1 MIKITGTIIRKRQSG
16 YYNQKKEGEKEM
28 GNIIKNIEELVGHT
42 PLFEFVKYE
51 EKQELNARILG
62 KLEYFNPSG
71 SIKDRAALNMI
82 KAAERD
88 GILHPGDTIVENTS
102 GNTGIGLA
110 AFSASRG
117 YKLTVFLEPGQSE
130 ERQKMLRAYGAE
142 LKSMFDVPGVAE
154 SLANGTFT
162 TQFYQD
168 AIQSYCDA
176 QSTNHFFINQLA
188 NAANPGVHYETT
200 GPEIWEDAD
209 GKVDIL
215 VATSGTAGTI
225 TGLSKYFREKNPN
238 VEIIA
243 VQADKE
249 SRPGG
254 SSDPQTIDGIAP
266 FGDPGFPDVAK
277 APFIVG
283 FDYDE
288 CVDVKGEDAY
298 AIGREIARTDGVF
311 LGQSAAAAIYAATLV
326 AKRPENKGK
335 NIVVMLADN
344 GMKYLST
351 NMYPLDKKV
360 Q

>member
-1 MIKITGTIIRKRQSG
+1 MGKIV
-16 YYNQKKEGEKEM
+16 
-28 GNIIKNIEELVGHT
+28 KNIEELVGHT

-51 EKQELNARILG
+51 ENNNIKAHILG

-71 SIKDRAALNMI
+71 SVKDRAALNMI

-110 AFSASRG
+110 AFAASRG
-117 YKLTVFLEPGQSE
+117 YKLTVFMEPGQSE
-130 ERQKMLRAYGAE
+130 ERQKILRAYGAD
-142 LKSMFDVPGVAE
+142 LQSMLDVPGVAE
-154 SLANGTFT
+154 ALGNGTFS

-168 AIQSYCDA
+168 AIQAYCDA
-176 QSTNHFFINQLA
+176 QPTPHYFINQLA
-188 NAANPGVHYETT
+188 NEANPGVHYETT

-225 TGLSKYFREKNPN
+225 TGLTKFFKEKNPDIK
-238 VEIIA
+238 VVA
-243 VQADKE
+243 VQADPT

-254 SSDPQTIDGIAP
+254 SENPQTIDGTAP
-266 FGDPGFPDVAK
+266 FGDPGFPDAFK

-283 FDYDE
+283 FGYDE
-288 CVDVKGEDAY
+288 CIDVKGEDAY
-298 AIGREIARTDGVF
+298 ALGREIAKTDGVF
-311 LGQSAAAAIYAATLV
+311 LGQSAAAALYAATIV
-326 AKRPENKGK
+326 AKRPENEGK
-335 NIVVMLADN
+335 NIVAILADN

-351 NMYPLDKKV
+351 NMYPLDKRV

>member
-1 MIKITGTIIRKRQSG
+1 MSKIV
-16 YYNQKKEGEKEM
+16 
-28 GNIIKNIEELVGHT
+28 KNIAELVGHT

-51 EKQELNARILG
+51 ENNELKAHLLG

-71 SIKDRAALNMI
+71 SVKDRAALNMI

-88 GILHPGDTIVENTS
+88 GLLHPGDTIVENTS

-110 AFSASRG
+110 AFAASRG
-117 YKLTVFLEPGQSE
+117 YKLTVFLEPGQSA
-130 ERQKMLRAYGAE
+130 ERQKMLRAYGAN
-142 LKSMFDVPGVAE
+142 LQSMMDVPGVPEA
-154 SLANGTFT
+154 LANGTFT

-176 QSTNHFFINQLA
+176 QDTPHYFINQLA
-188 NAANPGVHYETT
+188 NLANPGVHYDTT
-200 GPEIWEDAD
+200 GPEIWEDTD

-225 TGLSKYFREKNPN
+225 TGLAKFFREKNPDI
-238 VEIIA
+238 EIVA
-243 VQADKE
+243 VQADPV

-254 SSDPQTIDGIAP
+254 SENPQTIDGIAP
-266 FGDPGFPDVAK
+266 FGDPGFPDGAK

-288 CVDVKGEDAY
+288 CIDVKGEDAY
-298 AIGREIARTDGVF
+298 AIGREIAQTDGVF
-311 LGQSAAAAIYAATLV
+311 LGQSAAAALYAATIV
-326 AKRPENKGK
+326 AKRPENAGK
-335 NIVVMLADN
+335 NIVTMLADN

-351 NMYPLDKKV
+351 NMYPLDKAV
-360 Q
+360 L